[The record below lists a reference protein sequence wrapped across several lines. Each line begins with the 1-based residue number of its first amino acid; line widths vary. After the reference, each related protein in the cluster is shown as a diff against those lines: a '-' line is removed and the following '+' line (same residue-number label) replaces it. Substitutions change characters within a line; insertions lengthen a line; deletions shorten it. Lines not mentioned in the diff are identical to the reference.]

1 MTAKEAA
8 GPWGRLAVDDGDRAL
23 VVGTLLRLP
32 QGWCVAP
39 DGARVVTNAGAAV
52 SAWPSIDLQPPRTW
66 RDVDSLDRRRVR
78 LEGTWHHRRLAVDT
92 VDSCAPATG
101 PLDPDPEDPLDLNR
115 EDPLDVLPYRPGRPL
130 VSSQAAFAS
139 WSSTPGR
146 RLPLPQVPDAERAL
160 LDTGVLQRAV
170 GPARGDGRPVAVVAS
185 PADQEVVQAAL
196 ADVHGPDLQI
206 VVAPWAQDTVDAL
219 LDVVTQD
226 ESLVHSFGEW
236 VGEDQASR
244 VTATLLHLPSALAT
258 RLAAFPTDALVLEV
272 LVHPAPGPPP
282 GGAAAGRPGGDRPR
296 PIGTPWE
303 GGSASA
309 RPGRT

>member
-1 MTAKEAA
+1 MTMEGAA

-23 VVGTLLRLP
+23 VEGTLLRLP

-39 DGARVVTNAGAAV
+39 DGARVVANAGAAV
-52 SAWPSIDLQPPRTW
+52 SAWPSIDVEPPKTLP
-66 RDVDSLDRRRVR
+66 DMGSLDRRRVR

-101 PLDPDPEDPLDLNR
+101 PLDLDPEDPLDLNR

-130 VSSQAAFAS
+130 VSSETAFAA

-160 LDTGVLQRAV
+160 LDAGVLQRAV

-185 PADQEVVQAAL
+185 PGDQEVVQAAL
-196 ADVHGPDLQI
+196 ADLHGPDLQI
-206 VVAPWAQDTVDAL
+206 VVAPWGRDTVDAL

-226 ESLVHSFGEW
+226 ESLVHSVGES
-236 VGEDQASR
+236 VGEDQARR
-244 VTATLLHLPSALAT
+244 VTATLLHLPTALAT

-272 LVHPAPGPPP
+272 LVNPAPGPA
-282 GGAAAGRPGGDRPR
+282 GGSAAERPDGGRPR
-296 PIGTPWE
+296 PVGLPWE
-303 GGSASA
+303 DGSASA